1 MSKEELLEKLV
12 QIVIDGNLDDAK
24 SVAEEALASGV
35 TPVAGIHDGLAKGM
49 KVVGDKFA
57 SREYFLPEVL
67 LSATTM
73 QSALEVFLPKL
84 DVKEGGMGAIVVG
97 TVEGDIHDIGKDIVK
112 ALLTAAGYMI
122 YDLGRD
128 VPADEFIKKAK
139 EVGAQVI
146 AMSTLMT
153 PTLEIMK
160 DVEEKLK
167 EAGLKGKVKTIIGGG
182 SVTTE
187 FAEEIGSDAFGKDA
201 GEAVA
206 KVKALIDSIMMAVE
220 EIKDAS
226 EKE

>member
-1 MSKEELLEKLV
+1 MSKEDLLEKLS

-24 SVAEEALASGV
+24 SVAEEALVAGV

-84 DVKEGGMGAIVVG
+84 DVKEGGRGSIVVG

-128 VPADEFIKKAK
+128 VPAEEFIKKAK

-153 PTLEIMK
+153 PTLEIMRE
-160 DVEEKLK
+160 VEEKLK